1 MVFFVVCAGGHTS
14 PFVGLATATGISRH
28 MAARCGAAA
37 ELSSA
42 INTASTKPR
51 EKTFTSLD
59 YIGT

>member
-1 MVFFVVCAGGHTS
+1 
-14 PFVGLATATGISRH
+14 

-42 INTASTKPR
+42 INTASANPR

-59 YIGT
+59 YTEPKTLTMEEQCA